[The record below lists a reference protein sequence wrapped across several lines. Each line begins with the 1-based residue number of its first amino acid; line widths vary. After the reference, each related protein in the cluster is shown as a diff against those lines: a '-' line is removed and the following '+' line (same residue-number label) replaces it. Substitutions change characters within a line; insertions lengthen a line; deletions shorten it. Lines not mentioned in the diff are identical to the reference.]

1 MSKFTVGQ
9 EVETRGGDKA
19 RVICT
24 DAKIGGGPFNLVV
37 LVKLEDGNDF
47 IEWYD
52 ETNELDGFVHSS
64 GGIVAKRDIKIPVA
78 K

>member
-9 EVETRGGDKA
+9 EVETRGGAQA
-19 RVICT
+19 RIICT
-24 DAKIGGGPFNLVV
+24 DAKISDGTYNLVA

-52 ETNELDGFVHSS
+52 ETNELDGFVHSL
-64 GGIVAKRDIKIPVA
+64 GGIVAVRDIKIPAA